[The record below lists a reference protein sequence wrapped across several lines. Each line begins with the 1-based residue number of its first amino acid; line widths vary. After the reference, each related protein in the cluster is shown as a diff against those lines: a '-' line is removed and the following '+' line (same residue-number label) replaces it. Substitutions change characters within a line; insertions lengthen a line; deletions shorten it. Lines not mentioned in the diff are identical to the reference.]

1 MEAQLEL
8 QELKK
13 RDESLLRFFVE
24 AVEITTPEQQ
34 KNCEDLLIIGRR
46 SWKTADDK
54 RKELIAPI
62 REAEKQ
68 INNLFKPYLSR
79 LELGLTKIDL
89 ALKNWNAK
97 QKREAEALMIEQMK
111 INAAQINEALQTGE
125 VFQPEEIVIRP
136 VAKTS
141 YAHVGTVT
149 YKEDWEFTV
158 VDPDL
163 VPRNLCKPDEV
174 KIRAMVKTG
183 AREIAGVLITPRVIT
198 TARTG

>member
-111 INAAQINEALQTGE
+111 INTAQINEALQTGE

-174 KIRAMVKTG
+174 KIRAMVKAG

>member
-46 SWKTADDK
+46 SWKTADEK

-68 INNLFKPYLSR
+68 INSLFKPYLSR

-111 INAAQINEALQTGE
+111 INTAQINETLQTGE
-125 VFQPEEIVIRP
+125 VFQPEEIVVRP
-136 VAKTS
+136 VPKTS
-141 YAHVGTVT
+141 HAHVGTVT

-174 KIRAMVKTG
+174 KIRAMVKAG

>member
-1 MEAQLEL
+1 MEPQLEL
-8 QELKK
+8 QELQKK
-13 RDESLLRFFVE
+13 DEPLLRYIIE
-24 AVEITTPEQQ
+24 AVEITTREQQ

-46 SWKTADDK
+46 SWKAADEK
-54 RKELIAPI
+54 RKELVSPL
-62 REAEKQ
+62 RETEKQ

-79 LELGLTKIDL
+79 LELGISKIDH
-89 ALKNWNAK
+89 ALKTWNSK

-125 VFQPEEIVIRP
+125 VFQPEEAVIRP
-136 VAKTS
+136 VSKTS
-141 YAHVGTVT
+141 HAHVGTVT

-158 VDPDL
+158 VDPDI

-174 KIRAMVKTG
+174 KIRAMVKAG

>member
-1 MEAQLEL
+1 MEPQQEL
-8 QELKK
+8 QALKK
-13 RDESLLRFFVE
+13 RDESLLRFIVE

-79 LELGLTKIDL
+79 LELGLNKIDQ
-89 ALKNWNAK
+89 ALKAWNAR

-111 INAAQINEALQTGE
+111 VNASHISEAKETGE

-141 YAHVGTVT
+141 HAHVGTVT
-149 YKEDWEFTV
+149 YKEDCEFTV
-158 VDPDL
+158 VEPDL

-174 KIRAMVKTG
+174 KIRAMVKAG
-183 AREIAGVLITPRVIT
+183 AREIPGVLITPRVIT

>member
-1 MEAQLEL
+1 MEPQLEL
-8 QELKK
+8 QELQKK
-13 RDESLLRFFVE
+13 DEPLLRYVIE
-24 AVEITTPEQQ
+24 AVEITTREQQ

-46 SWKTADDK
+46 SWKTADEK
-54 RKELIAPI
+54 RKELINPI

-79 LELGLTKIDL
+79 LELGLSKIDH
-89 ALKNWNAK
+89 ALKTWNAK

-125 VFQPEEIVIRP
+125 VFQPEEAVISP
-136 VAKTS
+136 VSKTS
-141 YAHVGTVT
+141 HAHVGTVT

-158 VDPDL
+158 VEPDL

-174 KIRAMVKTG
+174 KIRAMVKAG
-183 AREIAGVLITPRVIT
+183 AREMPGVLITPRVIT
-198 TARTG
+198 TARAG

>member
-1 MEAQLEL
+1 MEPQLEL
-8 QELKK
+8 QQLQKK
-13 RDESLLRFFVE
+13 DEPLLRYIIE
-24 AVEITTPEQQ
+24 AVEITTREQQ

-46 SWKTADDK
+46 SWKTADEK
-54 RKELIAPI
+54 RKELVAPL
-62 REAEKQ
+62 RETEKQ

-79 LELGLTKIDL
+79 LELGINKIDH
-89 ALKNWNAK
+89 ALKTWNAK

-111 INAAQINEALQTGE
+111 INTAQINEALQTGE
-125 VFQPEEIVIRP
+125 VFQSEEAVISP
-136 VAKTS
+136 VSKTS
-141 YAHVGTVT
+141 HAHVGTVT

-158 VDPDL
+158 VEPDL

-174 KIRAMVKTG
+174 KIRAMVKAG

>member
-13 RDESLLRFFVE
+13 RDESLLRFIVE

-111 INAAQINEALQTGE
+111 INAAQINESLQTGE

-136 VAKTS
+136 VPKTS

-174 KIRAMVKTG
+174 KIRAMVKAG